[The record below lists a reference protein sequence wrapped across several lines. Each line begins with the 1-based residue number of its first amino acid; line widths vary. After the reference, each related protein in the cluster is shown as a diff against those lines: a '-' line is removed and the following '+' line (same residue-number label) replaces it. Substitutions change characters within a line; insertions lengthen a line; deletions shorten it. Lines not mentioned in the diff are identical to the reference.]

1 MAKKNFKKEYPR
13 ASKKT
18 FFIQEHRNNMINSKY
33 NHRIRELK
41 DTLQDNVEVEF
52 QHWNHLQRFEKKKQK
67 QCLVPS
73 LIVKSQIL
81 PVIWRNWNQTKGVS
95 VL

>member
-1 MAKKNFKKEYPR
+1 MAKKNFLKEYPR

-18 FFIQEHRNNMINSKY
+18 NIKKVLYLTINSKY

-52 QHWNHLQRFEKKKQK
+52 QHWNHQQRFEMKKQK

-81 PVIWRNWNQTKGVS
+81 PVMWRNWNQTKGVS